1 MADRLSAMGEAITYD
16 MVVQNLANL
25 SILLDECFEFGT
37 AEAKPKPILTGN
49 EVMDFTGLKQSKALG
64 DIVKAL
70 YSEQLDGNITTREEA
85 IEFVKK
91 KT

>member
-1 MADRLSAMGEAITYD
+1 MKVG
-16 MVVQNLANL
+16 V
-25 SILLDECFEFGT
+25 SILSSSIK
-37 AEAKPKPILTGN
+37 AE
-49 EVMDFTGLKQSKALG
+49 

-70 YSEQLDGNITTREEA
+70 YSEQLDGNISSREEA